1 MKKDNVYG
9 TFGILPKEEMLE
21 VKQDFKK
28 LKIGIPKESSFQ
40 ENRISLS
47 PDAVALLSHN
57 GHSVVIESMAGN
69 GANFTDKEFSD
80 AGAEIVFSKE
90 EVFQSDIIVKI
101 EPPTKS
107 ELKLMKEGQQLI
119 SAIQLQT
126 RDKSYFNDLLK
137 KDISSVAIEYI
148 KDDEGKLP
156 LLRIMSEIAGNTSL
170 LIASEYLSN
179 INSGKGLMLGGV
191 TGISPTDVVII
202 GAGTVGE
209 YACKTAVALGCNVKV
224 FDTSLSRLRRIQNIT
239 NRTVST
245 SMVQPKSLRKALRRA
260 DVVIGALRSGEGRTP
275 CIVSEGMVEDMKE
288 GSIIIDVSID
298 HGGCFETS
306 ELTTHKNPVV
316 NKHGVLHYG
325 VPNIASRVARTSSF
339 AVCSVISPILLRIGE
354 EGGINNLMRKD
365 EGFRRGVYTFKS
377 MMTNKTLSK
386 MFDFPYKD
394 LDLIISAL

>member
-107 ELKLMKEGQQLI
+107 ELKLMKKGQQLI

-245 SMVQPKSLRKALRRA
+245 SMIQPKSLRKALRRA

>member
-107 ELKLMKEGQQLI
+107 ELKLMKKGQQLI

-245 SMVQPKSLRKALRRA
+245 SMIQPKSLRKALRRA

-365 EGFRRGVYTFKS
+365 EGFRSGVYTFKS
-377 MMTNKTLSK
+377 MMTNKTLSE

>member
-107 ELKLMKEGQQLI
+107 ELKLMKKGQQLI

-126 RDKSYFNDLLK
+126 RDKSYFNELVK

-245 SMVQPKSLRKALRRA
+245 SMIQPKSLRKALRRA

-365 EGFRRGVYTFKS
+365 EGFRSGVYTFKS
-377 MMTNKTLSK
+377 MMTNKTLSE

>member
-107 ELKLMKEGQQLI
+107 ELKLMKKGQQLI

-126 RDKSYFNDLLK
+126 RDKSYFNELVK

-365 EGFRRGVYTFKS
+365 EGFRSGVYTFKS
-377 MMTNKTLSK
+377 MMTNKTLSE

>member
-107 ELKLMKEGQQLI
+107 ELKLMKKGQQLI

-179 INSGKGLMLGGV
+179 INSGKGLMLGRV

-365 EGFRRGVYTFKS
+365 EGFRCGVYTFKS
-377 MMTNKTLSK
+377 MMTNKTLSE

>member
-28 LKIGIPKESSFQ
+28 LKIGVPKESSFQ

-107 ELKLMKEGQQLI
+107 ELKLMKKGQQLI

-126 RDKSYFNDLLK
+126 REKSYFNDLLK

>member
-107 ELKLMKEGQQLI
+107 ELKLMKKGQQLI

-245 SMVQPKSLRKALRRA
+245 SMIQPKSLRKALRRA

-394 LDLIISAL
+394 LDLIITAI

>member
-107 ELKLMKEGQQLI
+107 ELKLMKKGQQLI

-245 SMVQPKSLRKALRRA
+245 SMIQPKSLRKALRRA

-354 EGGINNLMRKD
+354 EGGIKNLMRKD

>member
-354 EGGINNLMRKD
+354 EGGIKNLMRKD